1 MAGHYHM
8 AQARLIKSRIKSATN
23 IAKITKAMEMVAASK
38 MRRSQEQA
46 LASRPYTHK
55 LLEMLHTI
63 GKNTDSG
70 LHPLLTRPNPMG
82 PELMILISTD
92 KGLAGS
98 LNTNLF
104 RFASSELANMRTPHI
119 LAVGRKAREFALKSG
134 VPLVA
139 EFSALPDKLT
149 LADVLP
155 IAEIFVGG
163 FLSGEFSSV
172 RTVHAQFVSTLSQR
186 PEVNLLLPI
195 ALDSVSALGS
205 QPQPK
210 DPVGKKEYVFEPNPK
225 EILEFLL
232 PFYTENGFFQI
243 MLEAKASEHSARMV
257 AMKNA
262 SDNAKEIVGSLKL
275 EYNKSRQAGITSE
288 LLDITTAAL
297 ALQ

>member
-1 MAGHYHM
+1 M

-63 GKNTDSG
+63 GSNADSG
-70 LHPLLTRPNPMG
+70 LHVLLQHGNPTA
-82 PELMILISTD
+82 PELLILVSTD

-104 RFASSELANMRTPHI
+104 RAANELLSTMRNPKI
-119 LAVGRKAREFALKSG
+119 IAVGRRAREFAIKYG
-134 VPLVA
+134 YPLVA
-139 EFSALPDKLT
+139 DFSGLGDKLV
-149 LADVLP
+149 LSDILP
-155 IAEIFVGG
+155 IAEIFVKG
-163 FLSGEFSSV
+163 FLKGEFSSV
-172 RTVHAQFVSTLSQR
+172 RSLHMQFVSTLSQS
-186 PEVNLLLPI
+186 PEVNMLLPI
-195 ALDSVSALGS
+195 AIKEVEAEGM

-210 DPVGKKEYVFEPNPK
+210 TEPLSKMEYTFEPSPQD
-225 EILEFLL
+225 ILDFLL

-262 SDNAKEIVGSLKL
+262 SDNAKEIVGNLKL

-297 ALQ
+297 ALK

>member
-1 MAGHYHM
+1 M

-55 LLEMLHTI
+55 LLDMLHTI
-63 GKNTDSG
+63 GSNADSS
-70 LHPLLTRPNPMG
+70 LHVLLEHGNVNA
-82 PELMILISTD
+82 PELLILVSTD

-104 RFASSELANMRTPHI
+104 RAAQETLATMRSPKI
-119 LAVGRKAREFALKSG
+119 IAVGRRAREFAIKYG
-134 VPLVA
+134 YPLVA
-139 EFSALPDKLT
+139 EFTGLGDKLV
-149 LADVLP
+149 LNDILP
-155 IAEIFVGG
+155 IAEIFVKG

-172 RTVHAQFVSTLSQR
+172 RSIHMQFVSTLSQS
-186 PEVNLLLPI
+186 PEINLLLPI
-195 ALDSVSALGS
+195 AISEVEAEGM

-210 DPVGKKEYVFEPNPK
+210 VSTDEKKEYTFEPSPK
-225 EILEFLL
+225 EILDFLL

-262 SDNAKEIVGSLKL
+262 SDNAKEIVGNLKL

-297 ALQ
+297 ALK

>member
-1 MAGHYHM
+1 M

-63 GKNTDSG
+63 GSNTDSG
-70 LHPLLTRPNPMG
+70 LHVLLQHGNPTA
-82 PELMILISTD
+82 PELLILVSTD

-104 RFASSELANMRTPHI
+104 RAANELLSTMRTPKI
-119 LAVGRKAREFALKSG
+119 IAVGKRAREFAVKFG
-134 VPLVA
+134 YPLVA
-139 EFSALPDKLT
+139 EFSGLPDKLT
-149 LADVLP
+149 LADVLA
-155 IAEIFVGG
+155 ISEVFVKG
-163 FLSGEFSSV
+163 FLAGDFSTV
-172 RTVHAQFVSTLSQR
+172 RSLHMQFVSTLSQS
-186 PEVNLLLPI
+186 PEINQLLPI
-195 ALDSVSALGS
+195 AVDEMGKGGML
-205 QPQPK
+205 PQPK
-210 DPVGKKEYVFEPNPK
+210 FADTASEGKLEYTFEPSPK
-225 EILEFLL
+225 DILDFLL
-232 PFYTENGFFQI
+232 PFYTENGFYQI

-262 SDNAKEIVGSLKL
+262 SDNAKEIVGNLKL

-297 ALQ
+297 ALK

>member
-1 MAGHYHM
+1 M

-63 GKNTDSG
+63 GTNADSN
-70 LHPLLTRPNPMG
+70 LHILLQQGNPTA
-82 PELMILISTD
+82 PELLILVSTD

-104 RFASSELANMRTPHI
+104 RAATETLATMRSPRV
-119 LAVGRKAREFALKSG
+119 LAIGRRAREFAIKFG
-134 VPLVA
+134 YPLVA
-139 EFSALPDKLT
+139 EFSGLPDKLT
-149 LADVLP
+149 LADILP
-155 IAEIFVGG
+155 ISEIFVKG

-172 RTVHAQFVSTLSQR
+172 RSMHMQFVSTLAQS

-195 ALDSVSALGS
+195 AMNEIEAEGM

-210 DPVGKKEYVFEPNPK
+210 LPSGEKKEYTFEPSPK
-225 EILEFLL
+225 DILDFLL

-262 SDNAKEIVGSLKL
+262 SDNAKEIVGNLKL

-297 ALQ
+297 ALK

>member
-1 MAGHYHM
+1 
-8 AQARLIKSRIKSATN
+8 
-23 IAKITKAMEMVAASK
+23 MEMVSASK

-63 GKNTDSG
+63 GTHSDPG
-70 LHPLLTRPNPMG
+70 LHRLLATGNARA
-82 PELMILISTD
+82 PELLILISTD

-98 LNTNLF
+98 LNANLF
-104 RFASSELANMRTPHI
+104 RFALTELSLMQDPRI
-119 LAVGRKAREFALKSG
+119 LAVGKRARDFAIKSG
-134 VPLVA
+134 IPLVA
-139 EFSALPDKLT
+139 EFSGLPDRLT

-155 IAEIFVGG
+155 IAEVFVEG
-163 FLSGEFSSV
+163 FLSGEFKSV
-172 RTVHAQFVSTLSQR
+172 RTLHAQFVSTLTQQ
-186 PEVNLLLPI
+186 PEVNVILPI
-195 ALDSVSALGS
+195 GVGEIKAHGT
-205 QPQPK
+205 QPDIDK
-210 DPVGKKEYVFEPNPK
+210 HVAKKEYTFEPTAK
-225 EILEFLL
+225 EILDFLL

-262 SDNAKEIVGSLKL
+262 SDNAKEIVSSLKL

-297 ALQ
+297 ALK

>member
-1 MAGHYHM
+1 M

-55 LLEMLHTI
+55 LLQMLHTI
-63 GKNTDSG
+63 GSNTDSS
-70 LHPLLTRPNPMG
+70 LHVLLQHGNPTA
-82 PELMILISTD
+82 PELLLLVSTD

-104 RFASSELANMRTPHI
+104 RAAHETLATMRSPKI
-119 LAVGRKAREFALKSG
+119 LAIGKRAREFAIKNG
-134 VPLVA
+134 IPLVA
-139 EFSALPDKLT
+139 EFSGLPDKLT
-149 LADVLP
+149 LANVLP
-155 IAEIFVGG
+155 ISEIFVKG
-163 FLSGEFSSV
+163 FLSGEFGSV
-172 RTVHAQFVSTLSQR
+172 RSLHMQFVSTLSQS
-186 PEVNLLLPI
+186 PEINQLLPI
-195 ALDSVSALGS
+195 AVEDMGEEGML
-205 QPQPK
+205 PK
-210 DPVGKKEYVFEPNPK
+210 PTFETGKKEYTFEPNPK
-225 EILEFLL
+225 DILDFLL

-262 SDNAKEIVGSLKL
+262 SDNAKEIVGNLKL

-297 ALQ
+297 ALK